1 MGKKFSAAE
10 KHFNDKTQKFKKE
23 LERLRID
30 NIDLTKKQ
38 LQQTSY
44 IEKLEKENTE
54 QKRQIEALNK
64 HFNLT
69 PAELKSLINTHDV
82 IKTFGKIMEGMPII

>member
-30 NIDLTKKQ
+30 NIDLTEKQ

-44 IEKLEKENTE
+44 DEKME
-54 QKRQIEALNK
+54 QMVASAIQKDVHERV
-64 HFNLT
+64 LT
-69 PAELKSLINTHDV
+69 ATY
-82 IKTFGKIMEGMPII
+82 FF